1 MEGLK
6 RGSAAIVGVAES
18 DLGQVADGLS
28 VIDLMA
34 QGIER
39 ALDDCG
45 LSLKDVDGLFSATTQ
60 SRLSVLAL
68 AEYLGIDPPFLGS
81 TIVGGSSFEYHVAHA
96 MGAIALGLCNVA
108 VIAYGST
115 QRSVGRKQAS
125 VREINPYETPFKP
138 FLPSSAY
145 ALAASRHMHQFGT
158 TREQLAAVAV
168 AAREWALLN
177 PAAWEKKPLTID
189 GVLSSRMVSYPFT
202 VRDCC
207 LVTDGGGAIVVTSAE
222 RAQVAEEAAGLCARL
237 RPVDHPRQHLQHAGP
252 DGDRRAGRRQGRLRD
267 GQARRRRTSTR
278 SSSTTPSRSTRS
290 CSWRTSASARR
301 ARAARS
307 SAAGASRPRA
317 ALPVN
322 TNGGGLSYCH
332 PGMYGLF
339 LLIEAVRQLRGECGA
354 RQVKD
359 CEVALAHG
367 NGGVSVVAGHRH
379 SRHAGDA
386 VGALTLRRHPE
397 TRRSFGRRARAFAP
411 ARSGPVSST
420 T

>member
-1 MEGLK
+1 MDGLK
-6 RGSAAIVGVAES
+6 RGSAAIVGVVES
-18 DLGQVADGLS
+18 DLGEVADGMS

-34 QGIER
+34 QGAKR

-45 LSLKDVDGLFSATTQ
+45 LNLKDVDGLFSATTQ

-68 AEYLGIDPPFLGS
+68 AEYLGVNPSFLGS

-96 MGAIALGLCNVA
+96 MGAIGLGLCNVA

-125 VREINPYETPFKP
+125 VREVNPYETPFKP
-138 FLPSSAY
+138 FLPASAY
-145 ALAASRHMHQFGT
+145 ALAASRHIHEFGT

-177 PAAWEKKPLTID
+177 PAAWEKKPLTIE

-222 RAQVAEEAAGLCARL
+222 RAKSLRKAPAYVLGCGQSVTHASISSMPDLTVTGALTAGKAAYAMAKL
-237 RPVDHPRQHLQHAGP
+237 GP
-252 DGDRRAGRRQGRLRD
+252 ADIDAVELYDAFTINTILFLEDLGFCKKGEGGAFVSGGRIGPNGSL
-267 GQARRRRTSTR
+267 A
-278 SSSTTPSRSTRS
+278 
-290 CSWRTSASARR
+290 
-301 ARAARS
+301 
-307 SAAGASRPRA
+307 
-317 ALPVN
+317 VN

-339 LLIEAVRQLRGECGA
+339 LLTEAVRQLRGECGA
-354 RQVKD
+354 RQVKN

-367 NGGVSVVAGHRH
+367 NGGVFSSQATVILGTQT
-379 SRHAGDA
+379 
-386 VGALTLRRHPE
+386 TL
-397 TRRSFGRRARAFAP
+397 
-411 ARSGPVSST
+411 
-420 T
+420 